1 VQAEEGLVVATV
13 VKESAAPAPLA
24 ATVVVEEEREVTE
37 TTAPKRHW
45 SHRPRSAQVVRT
57 W

>member
-1 VQAEEGLVVATV
+1 VQAEEGLVMATV